1 MVSGR
6 SGRHHHEAATAATRE
21 EAMNPVIIQ
30 AISVDQVQAMREH
43 VAARQR
49 AAACRRSKAGR
60 SRRWLGWP
68 GLRRGAASGRSIS
81 ALSG

>member
-6 SGRHHHEAATAATRE
+6 SGRHHEAVTAATRE
-21 EAMNPVIIQ
+21 QAMNPLIIQ
-30 AISVDQVQAMREH
+30 AIAADQVQAMHEH

-49 AAACRRSKAGR
+49 AVVYRRRRAGR
-60 SRRWLGWP
+60 SRRRLGWP
-68 GLRRGAASGRSIS
+68 GLGRGAASGRGIR